1 MITRAD
7 AFVIGGFIGATV
19 ASCVTYWYATIYT
32 RIIKGVRSDLQFLA
46 EYNDLIPRERRSLE
60 DLREQRK
67 MIIYDDI
74 LRAYQWGE
82 LASRHL
88 RKVHRI
94 RIRATL
100 LTAQCIICERMLGRN
115 GANALFAFPK
125 GKRERVD
132 FDKIKIVLP
141 KIADE
146 DGRILPLK

>member
-19 ASCVTYWYATIYT
+19 ASCVTYWYSTTYT
-32 RIIKGVRSDLQFLA
+32 RIIKGVRSNLQFLA
-46 EYNDLIPRERRSLE
+46 DYNDLIPRERRSLE

-67 MIIYDDI
+67 LIVYDDI

-88 RKVHRI
+88 WKQQRI
-94 RIRATL
+94 RVHATL
-100 LTAQCIICERMLGRN
+100 LAAQCIICERMLGRN
-115 GANALFAFPK
+115 GADALLAFPK
-125 GKRERVD
+125 IKREHMD
-132 FDKIKIVLP
+132 LDKIKIVLP

-146 DGRILPLK
+146 PQS